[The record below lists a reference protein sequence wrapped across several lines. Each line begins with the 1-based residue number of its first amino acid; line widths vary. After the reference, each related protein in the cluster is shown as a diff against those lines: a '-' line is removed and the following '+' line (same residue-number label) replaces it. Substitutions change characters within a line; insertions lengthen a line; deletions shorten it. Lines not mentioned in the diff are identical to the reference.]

1 MLPSKNTF
9 AVLMISM
16 AEKKGTKSLE
26 ETFQGIEEIIEKME
40 QPDVSLEDSFALYQ
54 QGVQELKSCNEI
66 LDQVE
71 KKMQVLN
78 ANGTLEDFEIS
89 AD

>member
-1 MLPSKNTF
+1 
-9 AVLMISM
+9 M
-16 AEKKGTKSLE
+16 AEKKETKSLE

-78 ANGTLEDFEIS
+78 VNGTLEDFEIS